1 VFATGTKLDAAD
13 AVGLDGV
20 RMARG
25 LTGKRL
31 VAIGG
36 ITRANA
42 RSVVEAGADGVAVI
56 SALVAK
62 GERTRAI
69 VEELLGI
76 LEG

>member
-1 VFATGTKLDAAD
+1 
-13 AVGLDGV
+13 
-20 RMARG
+20 
-25 LTGKRL
+25 
-31 VAIGG
+31 
-36 ITRANA
+36 
-42 RSVVEAGADGVAVI
+42 VVEAGADGVAVI